1 MLRRYMIVCA
11 AIALV
16 ACGRAEGSA
25 PAATSA
31 GQAPTVPP
39 TTTPAP
45 TAALATLPPATLLP
59 ANTVTLD
66 MGATNLPVIVAPETM
81 TPTIQLALGSGTIE
95 AELAFTGEQRQQGL
109 MFRASMPEDY
119 GMLFVFP
126 TDQTLTF
133 WMRDTH
139 IPLSIA
145 FIDAGGRILNLDDMQ
160 PLDDKT
166 FHTSNGMAR
175 YALEVNQ
182 GWFAAHG
189 VQAGDVVDIQL
200 PPDLEVR

>member
-1 MLRRYMIVCA
+1 MLRRWIVVCA
-11 AIALV
+11 AVALV

-25 PAATSA
+25 PAATLA
-31 GQAPTVPP
+31 GEGTAALP

-45 TAALATLPPATLLP
+45 LAPTAVPATQPP
-59 ANTVTLD
+59 ANTVVLD
-66 MGATNLPVIVAPETM
+66 MGATNLPEIVTPQTI
-81 TPTIQLALGSGTIE
+81 TPTIQLAVGSGMLE
-95 AELAFTGEQRQQGL
+95 VELAVTGEQRQQGL
-109 MFRASMPEDY
+109 MFRPTMPADH

-126 TDQTLTF
+126 TDQSLSF
-133 WMRDTH
+133 WMRNTH

-189 VQAGDVVDIQL
+189 VQAGDVIDIQL
-200 PPDLEVR
+200 PPNLEVR

>member
-1 MLRRYMIVCA
+1 MLRRWMLVCV

-31 GQAPTVPP
+31 GLAPTVPP

-45 TAALATLPPATLLP
+45 TAALATLPPA
-59 ANTVTLD
+59 NTVELD
-66 MGATNLPVIVAPETM
+66 MGATNLPNIVTPQAI
-81 TPTIQLALGSGTIE
+81 TPTIQLTLGSGTLE
-95 AELAFTGEQRQQGL
+95 AELAVTGEQRQQGL
-109 MFRASMPEDY
+109 MFRTSMPEDY

-126 TDQTLTF
+126 TDETLTF